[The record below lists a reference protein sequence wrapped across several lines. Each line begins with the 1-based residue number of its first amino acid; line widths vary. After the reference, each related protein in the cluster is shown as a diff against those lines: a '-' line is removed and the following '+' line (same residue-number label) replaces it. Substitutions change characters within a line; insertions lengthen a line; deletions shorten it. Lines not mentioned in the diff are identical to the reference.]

1 MIEMQ
6 EKSILNESEKYDVKK
21 QYIIKFHET
30 LKAAYY
36 RSSLKFLMPELSE
49 EKIKELVVGMIL
61 EDREDEKE
69 DT

>member
-6 EKSILNESEKYDVKK
+6 EKSTSNKHDVRTKYVIKMNEK
-21 QYIIKFHET
+21 

-36 RSSLKFLMPELSE
+36 RSGLKLLMPELSNE
-49 EKIKELVVGMIL
+49 EIEKLVMGMIL